1 MSVGSEL
8 AGRIVLVVEDA
19 PETQDLIATYLERQ
33 GLQVLRAASGAA
45 MEAQLAVAKPDLVL
59 LDINLP
65 DGDGLALAEKLRLGE
80 ETPLIFVTGRD
91 SPTDRIAGLSHGGD
105 YVTKPVDLLELL
117 IRIRNLLR
125 RAAPPAAL
133 PGGPSSASAAAPA
146 SPSAAGSP
154 TDAPLTFKGWRLDL
168 VRRALF
174 RPDGSYLALT
184 TGEFNILA
192 ALAAMR
198 PNAVSREYLL
208 DVISNRDPRS
218 ISEHTVDTLIT
229 RLRRKM
235 RLEDNSPS
243 PIVTV
248 RGVGYALDPED
259 E

>member
-8 AGRIVLVVEDA
+8 AGRTVLVVEDS
-19 PETQDLIATYLERQ
+19 PETQDLIATYLEHQ
-33 GLQVLRAASGAA
+33 GLRVLRAANGAELTA
-45 MEAQLAVAKPDLVL
+45 HVAQGRPDLVL

-65 DGDGLALAEKLRLGE
+65 DCDGLALAEQLRLGE
-80 ETPLIFVTGRD
+80 TVPLIFVTGRD

-125 RAAPPAAL
+125 RSAAPAV
-133 PGGPSSASAAAPA
+133 PSTPVESAAAPA
-146 SPSAAGSP
+146 P
-154 TDAPLTFKGWRLDL
+154 DAPLTFRGWRLDL

-198 PNAVSREYLL
+198 PNPVSREYLL

-235 RLEDNSPS
+235 RLDDGASS

-248 RGVGYALDPED
+248 RGVGYALESD
-259 E
+259 ES

>member
-8 AGRIVLVVEDA
+8 VGRTVLVVEDS
-19 PETQDLIATYLERQ
+19 PETQDLIATYLEHQ
-33 GLQVLRAASGAA
+33 GLRVLRAANGAELTA
-45 MEAQLAVAKPDLVL
+45 RIAEDRPDLVL

-65 DGDGLALAEKLRLGE
+65 DCDGLALAERLRLGE
-80 ETPLIFVTGRD
+80 AVPLIFVTGRD

-125 RAAPPAAL
+125 RSGASAVPAASAE
-133 PGGPSSASAAAPA
+133 GGAVPSP
-146 SPSAAGSP
+146 
-154 TDAPLTFKGWRLDL
+154 DAPLTFQGWRLDL

-198 PNAVSREYLL
+198 PNPVSREYLL

-235 RLEDNSPS
+235 RLDDSAPS
-243 PIVTV
+243 PIITI
-248 RGVGYALDPED
+248 RGVGYALESD
-259 E
+259 ES

>member
-8 AGRIVLVVEDA
+8 VGRTVLVVEDS
-19 PETQDLIATYLERQ
+19 PETQDLIATYLEHQ
-33 GLQVLRAASGAA
+33 GLRVLRAANGAELTA
-45 MEAQLAVAKPDLVL
+45 RVAQDRPDLVL

-65 DGDGLALAEKLRLGE
+65 DCDGLALAERLRLGE
-80 ETPLIFVTGRD
+80 TVPLIFVTGRD

-125 RAAPPAAL
+125 RSGASAVPPASAEA
-133 PGGPSSASAAAPA
+133 GPAP
-146 SPSAAGSP
+146 
-154 TDAPLTFKGWRLDL
+154 DAPLTFRGWRLDL

-198 PNAVSREYLL
+198 PNPVSREYLL

-235 RLEDNSPS
+235 RLDDGTSS

-248 RGVGYALDPED
+248 RGVGYALESD
-259 E
+259 ES

>member
-8 AGRIVLVVEDA
+8 VGRTVLVVEDS
-19 PETQDLIATYLERQ
+19 PETQDLIATYLEHQ
-33 GLQVLRAASGAA
+33 GLRVLRAANGAELTA
-45 MEAQLAVAKPDLVL
+45 RIAQDRPDLVL

-65 DGDGLALAEKLRLGE
+65 DCDGLALAERLRLGE
-80 ETPLIFVTGRD
+80 TVPLIFVTGRD

-125 RAAPPAAL
+125 RSGASAAPPASAE
-133 PGGPSSASAAAPA
+133 GASAP
-146 SPSAAGSP
+146 
-154 TDAPLTFKGWRLDL
+154 DAPLTFRGWRLDL

-198 PNAVSREYLL
+198 PNPVSREYLL

-235 RLEDNSPS
+235 RLDDGAPS
-243 PIVTV
+243 PIITV
-248 RGVGYALDPED
+248 RGIGYALESD
-259 E
+259 ES

>member
-8 AGRIVLVVEDA
+8 VGRTVLVVEDS
-19 PETQDLIATYLERQ
+19 PETQDLIATYLESQ
-33 GLQVLRAASGAA
+33 GLRVLRAANGAELTERIA
-45 MEAQLAVAKPDLVL
+45 RDRPDLVL

-65 DGDGLALAEKLRLGE
+65 DCDGLALAERLRLGE
-80 ETPLIFVTGRD
+80 TLPLIFVTGRD

-125 RAAPPAAL
+125 RSGASAVP
-133 PGGPSSASAAAPA
+133 SASVEG
-146 SPSAAGSP
+146 AAGP
-154 TDAPLTFKGWRLDL
+154 APDAPLTFRGWRLDL

-198 PNAVSREYLL
+198 PNPVSREYLL

-235 RLEDNSPS
+235 RLDDGAPS

-248 RGVGYALDPED
+248 RGVGYALESD
-259 E
+259 ES

>member
-1 MSVGSEL
+1 MTVGSEL
-8 AGRIVLVVEDA
+8 AGRTVLLVEDS
-19 PETQDLIATYLERQ
+19 PETQDLIATYLELQ
-33 GLQVLRAASGAA
+33 GLRVLRAANGAELTA
-45 MEAQLAVAKPDLVL
+45 LIAQDRPDLVL

-65 DGDGLALAEKLRLGE
+65 DCDGLALAERLRLGE
-80 ETPLIFVTGRD
+80 TVPLIFVTGRD

-125 RAAPPAAL
+125 RTGAPAPSPAA
-133 PGGPSSASAAAPA
+133 GDGAAVP
-146 SPSAAGSP
+146 
-154 TDAPLTFKGWRLDL
+154 DAPLTFKGWRLDL

-198 PNAVSREYLL
+198 PNPVSREYLL

-235 RLEDNSPS
+235 RLDDGASS

-248 RGVGYALDPED
+248 RGVGYALEPED
-259 E
+259 F

>member
-1 MSVGSEL
+1 MSVGTEL
-8 AGRIVLVVEDA
+8 VGRTVLVVEDA

-33 GLQVLRAASGAA
+33 GLRVLRAASGAA
-45 MEAQLAVAKPDLVL
+45 MEAQLALAKPDLVL

-80 ETPLIFVTGRD
+80 EMPLIFVTGRD

-125 RAAPPAAL
+125 RAAPPTV
-133 PGGPSSASAAAPA
+133 SAAAPA
-146 SPSAAGSP
+146 SQPAAGSP

-235 RLEDNSPS
+235 RLEDGSPS
-243 PIVTV
+243 PILTV
-248 RGVGYALDPED
+248 RGVGYALDPD
-259 E
+259 DG

>member
-8 AGRIVLVVEDA
+8 VGRTVLVVEDS
-19 PETQDLIATYLERQ
+19 PETQDLIATYLEHQ
-33 GLQVLRAASGAA
+33 GLRVLRAANGAELTA
-45 MEAQLAVAKPDLVL
+45 RIAQDRPDLVL

-65 DGDGLALAEKLRLGE
+65 DCDGLALAERLRLGE
-80 ETPLIFVTGRD
+80 TVPLIFVTGRD

-125 RAAPPAAL
+125 RSGASA
-133 PGGPSSASAAAPA
+133 GPSAPA
-146 SPSAAGSP
+146 EAAGP
-154 TDAPLTFKGWRLDL
+154 APDAPLTFRGWRLDL

-198 PNAVSREYLL
+198 PNPVSREYLL

-235 RLEDNSPS
+235 RLDDGMSS

-248 RGVGYALDPED
+248 RGVGYALESD
-259 E
+259 ES

>member
-8 AGRIVLVVEDA
+8 AGRTVLVVEDS
-19 PETQDLIATYLERQ
+19 PETQDLIATYLEHQ
-33 GLQVLRAASGAA
+33 GLRVLRAANGAELTA
-45 MEAQLAVAKPDLVL
+45 RIARDRPDLVL

-65 DGDGLALAEKLRLGE
+65 DCDGLALAERLRLGE
-80 ETPLIFVTGRD
+80 TVPLIFVTGRD
-91 SPTDRIAGLSHGGD
+91 SPNDRIAGLSHGGD

-125 RAAPPAAL
+125 RAGAPAGPHAAPPPAAAE
-133 PGGPSSASAAAPA
+133 SA
-146 SPSAAGSP
+146 PSAAP
-154 TDAPLTFKGWRLDL
+154 DAPLTFKGWRLDL

-198 PNAVSREYLL
+198 PTPVSREYLL

-235 RLEDNSPS
+235 RLDDGVAS

-248 RGVGYALDPED
+248 RGVGYALEPD
-259 E
+259 ES

>member
-8 AGRIVLVVEDA
+8 SGRTVLVVEDSL
-19 PETQDLIATYLERQ
+19 ETQDLIATYLEHQ
-33 GLQVLRAASGAA
+33 GLRVLRAANGAEMTA
-45 MEAQLAVAKPDLVL
+45 RIAQDRPDLVL

-65 DGDGLALAEKLRLGE
+65 DCDGLALAERLRLGE
-80 ETPLIFVTGRD
+80 AVPLIFVTGRD

-105 YVTKPVDLLELL
+105 YVTKPVDLMELL

-125 RAAPPAAL
+125 RSAVPAAT
-133 PGGPSSASAAAPA
+133 PVAQENAAAPV
-146 SPSAAGSP
+146 P
-154 TDAPLTFKGWRLDL
+154 DAPLTFKGWRLDL

-198 PNAVSREYLL
+198 PNPVSREYLL

-235 RLEDNSPS
+235 RLDDGASS

-248 RGVGYALDPED
+248 RGVGYALEPD
-259 E
+259 EA

>member
-8 AGRIVLVVEDA
+8 VGRTVLVVEDS
-19 PETQDLIATYLERQ
+19 PETQDLIATYLEHQ
-33 GLQVLRAASGAA
+33 GLRVLRAANGAELTA
-45 MEAQLAVAKPDLVL
+45 RVAQDRPDLVL

-65 DGDGLALAEKLRLGE
+65 DCDGLALAERLRLGE
-80 ETPLIFVTGRD
+80 TVPLIFVTGRD

-125 RAAPPAAL
+125 RSGASAVPPA
-133 PGGPSSASAAAPA
+133 SAEAAAGPA
-146 SPSAAGSP
+146 P
-154 TDAPLTFKGWRLDL
+154 DAPLTFRGWRLDL

-198 PNAVSREYLL
+198 PNPVSREYLL

-235 RLEDNSPS
+235 RLDDGTSS

-248 RGVGYALDPED
+248 RGVGYALESD
-259 E
+259 ES

>member
-8 AGRIVLVVEDA
+8 IGRTVLVVEDS
-19 PETQDLIATYLERQ
+19 PETQDLIATYLESQ
-33 GLQVLRAASGAA
+33 GLRVLRAANGA
-45 MEAQLAVAKPDLVL
+45 ELTERVAQDRPDLVL

-65 DGDGLALAEKLRLGE
+65 DCDGLALAERLRLGE
-80 ETPLIFVTGRD
+80 TVPLIFVTGRD

-125 RAAPPAAL
+125 RSGASAVPAASVE
-133 PGGPSSASAAAPA
+133 G
-146 SPSAAGSP
+146 AAGP
-154 TDAPLTFKGWRLDL
+154 APDAPLTFRGWRLDL

-198 PNAVSREYLL
+198 PNPVSREYLL

-235 RLEDNSPS
+235 RLDDGAAS

-248 RGVGYALDPED
+248 RGVGYALESDD
-259 E
+259 S

>member
-1 MSVGSEL
+1 MSVGTEL
-8 AGRIVLVVEDA
+8 VGRTVLVVEDA

-33 GLQVLRAASGAA
+33 GLRVLRAASGAA
-45 MEAQLAVAKPDLVL
+45 MEAQLALAKPDLVL

-125 RAAPPAAL
+125 RAAPPT
-133 PGGPSSASAAAPA
+133 ASATVPVTQ
-146 SPSAAGSP
+146 PAAGSP

-235 RLEDNSPS
+235 RLEDGSPS

-248 RGVGYALDPED
+248 RGVGYALDPDD

>member
-8 AGRIVLVVEDA
+8 VGRTVLVVEDS
-19 PETQDLIATYLERQ
+19 PETQDLIATYLEHQ
-33 GLQVLRAASGAA
+33 GLRVLRAANGAELTA
-45 MEAQLAVAKPDLVL
+45 RIAQDRPDLVL

-65 DGDGLALAEKLRLGE
+65 DCDGLALAERLRLGE
-80 ETPLIFVTGRD
+80 TVPLIFVTGRD

-125 RAAPPAAL
+125 RSGASAAPPA
-133 PGGPSSASAAAPA
+133 SAEGAAAP
-146 SPSAAGSP
+146 
-154 TDAPLTFKGWRLDL
+154 DAPLTFRGWRLDL

-198 PNAVSREYLL
+198 PNPVSREYLL

-235 RLEDNSPS
+235 RLDDGAPS
-243 PIVTV
+243 PIITV
-248 RGVGYALDPED
+248 RGIGYALESD
-259 E
+259 ES

>member
-19 PETQDLIATYLERQ
+19 PETQDLIATYLEHQ
-33 GLQVLRAASGAA
+33 GLRVLRAASGAA

-65 DGDGLALAEKLRLGE
+65 DADGLALAEKFRLGE

-125 RAAPPAAL
+125 RAAPSAGSSAPSANAPAA
-133 PGGPSSASAAAPA
+133 
-146 SPSAAGSP
+146 SPAAGPP

-235 RLEDNSPS
+235 RLEDGSPP

-248 RGVGYALDPED
+248 RGVGYALDPD
-259 E
+259 DG

>member
-8 AGRIVLVVEDA
+8 VGRTVLVVEDS
-19 PETQDLIATYLERQ
+19 PETQDLIATYLEHQ
-33 GLQVLRAASGAA
+33 GLRVLRAANGAELTA
-45 MEAQLAVAKPDLVL
+45 RIAQDRPDLVL

-65 DGDGLALAEKLRLGE
+65 DCDGLALAERLRLGE
-80 ETPLIFVTGRD
+80 TVPLIFVTGRD

-125 RAAPPAAL
+125 RS
-133 PGGPSSASAAAPA
+133 GASAASPA
-146 SPSAAGSP
+146 SAEGASAP
-154 TDAPLTFKGWRLDL
+154 DAPLTFRGWRLDL

-198 PNAVSREYLL
+198 PNPVSREYLL

-235 RLEDNSPS
+235 RLDDGAPS

-248 RGVGYALDPED
+248 RGVGYALESD
-259 E
+259 ES

>member
-8 AGRIVLVVEDA
+8 VGRTVLVVEDS
-19 PETQDLIATYLERQ
+19 PETQDLIATYLEHQ
-33 GLQVLRAASGAA
+33 GLRVLRAANGAELTA
-45 MEAQLAVAKPDLVL
+45 RIAQDRPDLVL

-65 DGDGLALAEKLRLGE
+65 DCDGLALAERLRLGE
-80 ETPLIFVTGRD
+80 TVPLIFVTGRD

-125 RAAPPAAL
+125 RS
-133 PGGPSSASAAAPA
+133 GASAA
-146 SPSAAGSP
+146 SPSSVEGASAP
-154 TDAPLTFKGWRLDL
+154 DAPLTFRGWRLDL

-198 PNAVSREYLL
+198 PNPVSREYLL

-235 RLEDNSPS
+235 RLDDGAAS

-248 RGVGYALDPED
+248 RGVGYALESD
-259 E
+259 ES

>member
-8 AGRIVLVVEDA
+8 VGRTVLVVEDS
-19 PETQDLIATYLERQ
+19 PETQDLIATYLEHQ
-33 GLQVLRAASGAA
+33 GLRVLRAANGAELTA
-45 MEAQLAVAKPDLVL
+45 RIAQDRLDLVL

-65 DGDGLALAEKLRLGE
+65 DCDGLALAERLRLGD
-80 ETPLIFVTGRD
+80 TVPLIFVTGRD

-125 RAAPPAAL
+125 RSGASAAPPASAE
-133 PGGPSSASAAAPA
+133 GASAP
-146 SPSAAGSP
+146 
-154 TDAPLTFKGWRLDL
+154 DAPLTFQGWRLDL

-198 PNAVSREYLL
+198 PNPVSREYLL

-235 RLEDNSPS
+235 RLDDGAPS

-248 RGVGYALDPED
+248 RGVGYALESD
-259 E
+259 ES

>member
-8 AGRIVLVVEDA
+8 AGRTVLVVEDS
-19 PETQDLIATYLERQ
+19 PETQDLIATYLELQ
-33 GLQVLRAASGAA
+33 GLRVLRAANGAELTA
-45 MEAQLAVAKPDLVL
+45 RIAQDRPDLVL

-65 DGDGLALAEKLRLGE
+65 DCDGLALAERLRLGE
-80 ETPLIFVTGRD
+80 TVPLIFVTGRD

-125 RAAPPAAL
+125 RAGAPAA
-133 PGGPSSASAAAPA
+133 SSSTGDGAAAP
-146 SPSAAGSP
+146 
-154 TDAPLTFKGWRLDL
+154 DAPLTFKGWRLDL

-198 PNAVSREYLL
+198 PNPVSREYLL

-235 RLEDNSPS
+235 RLDDGASS

-248 RGVGYALDPED
+248 RGVGYALEPD
-259 E
+259 ES

>member
-8 AGRIVLVVEDA
+8 VGRTVLVVEDS
-19 PETQDLIATYLERQ
+19 PETQDLIATYLEHQ
-33 GLQVLRAASGAA
+33 GLRVLRAANGA
-45 MEAQLAVAKPDLVL
+45 ELTERIAQDRPDLVL

-65 DGDGLALAEKLRLGE
+65 DCDGLALAERLRLGE
-80 ETPLIFVTGRD
+80 TVPLIFVTGRD
-91 SPTDRIAGLSHGGD
+91 SPTDRVAGLSHGGD

-125 RAAPPAAL
+125 RSGASPNPPAPVESA
-133 PGGPSSASAAAPA
+133 PVPSP
-146 SPSAAGSP
+146 
-154 TDAPLTFKGWRLDL
+154 DAPLTFRGWRLDL

-198 PNAVSREYLL
+198 PNPVSREYLL

-235 RLEDNSPS
+235 RLDDGAAS

-248 RGVGYALDPED
+248 RGVGYALESD
-259 E
+259 ES

>member
-8 AGRIVLVVEDA
+8 VGRTVLVVEDS
-19 PETQDLIATYLERQ
+19 PETQDLIATYLEHQ
-33 GLQVLRAASGAA
+33 GLRVLRAANGAELTA
-45 MEAQLAVAKPDLVL
+45 RIAQDRPDLVL

-65 DGDGLALAEKLRLGE
+65 DCDGLALAERLRLGE
-80 ETPLIFVTGRD
+80 TVPLIFVTGRD

-125 RAAPPAAL
+125 RSGASAAPPASAE
-133 PGGPSSASAAAPA
+133 GASAP
-146 SPSAAGSP
+146 
-154 TDAPLTFKGWRLDL
+154 DAPLTFRGWRLDL

-198 PNAVSREYLL
+198 PNPVSREYLL

-235 RLEDNSPS
+235 RLDDGAPS

-248 RGVGYALDPED
+248 RGVGYALESD
-259 E
+259 ES

>member
-8 AGRIVLVVEDA
+8 VGRSVLVVEDS
-19 PETQDLIATYLERQ
+19 PETQDLIATYLEHQ
-33 GLQVLRAASGAA
+33 GLRVLRAANGAELTA
-45 MEAQLAVAKPDLVL
+45 RIAQDRPDLVL

-65 DGDGLALAEKLRLGE
+65 DCDGLALAERLRLGE
-80 ETPLIFVTGRD
+80 TVRLIFVTGRD

-125 RAAPPAAL
+125 RSGAAAPP
-133 PGGPSSASAAAPA
+133 SASAE
-146 SPSAAGSP
+146 SAAVP
-154 TDAPLTFKGWRLDL
+154 APDAPLTFRGWRLDL

-198 PNAVSREYLL
+198 PNPVSREYLL

-235 RLEDNSPS
+235 RLDDGAAS

-248 RGVGYALDPED
+248 RGVGYALESD
-259 E
+259 ES

>member
-8 AGRIVLVVEDA
+8 VGRTVLVVEDS
-19 PETQDLIATYLERQ
+19 PETQDLIATYLEHQ
-33 GLQVLRAASGAA
+33 GLRVLRAANGA
-45 MEAQLAVAKPDLVL
+45 ELTERIAQDRPDLVL

-65 DGDGLALAEKLRLGE
+65 DCDGLALAERLRLGE
-80 ETPLIFVTGRD
+80 TVPLIFVTGRD

-125 RAAPPAAL
+125 RS
-133 PGGPSSASAAAPA
+133 GASA
-146 SPSAAGSP
+146 SPSVPAESAAVP
-154 TDAPLTFKGWRLDL
+154 APDAPLAFRGWRLDL

-198 PNAVSREYLL
+198 PNPVSREYLL

-235 RLEDNSPS
+235 RLDDGAAS

-248 RGVGYALDPED
+248 RGVGYALESD
-259 E
+259 ES

>member
-8 AGRIVLVVEDA
+8 VGRTVLVVEDS
-19 PETQDLIATYLERQ
+19 PETQDLIATYLESQ
-33 GLQVLRAASGAA
+33 GLRVLRAANGA
-45 MEAQLAVAKPDLVL
+45 ELTERVAQDRPDLVL

-65 DGDGLALAEKLRLGE
+65 DCDGLALAERLRLGE
-80 ETPLIFVTGRD
+80 TVPLIFVTGRD

-125 RAAPPAAL
+125 RSGASAVP
-133 PGGPSSASAAAPA
+133 SASVEGAPGPA
-146 SPSAAGSP
+146 P
-154 TDAPLTFKGWRLDL
+154 DAPLTFRGWRLDL

-198 PNAVSREYLL
+198 PNPVSREYLL

-235 RLEDNSPS
+235 RLDDGAAS

-248 RGVGYALDPED
+248 RGVGYALESD
-259 E
+259 ES

>member
-8 AGRIVLVVEDA
+8 VGRTVLVVEDS
-19 PETQDLIATYLERQ
+19 PETQDLIATYLEHQ
-33 GLQVLRAASGAA
+33 GLRVLRAANGAELTA
-45 MEAQLAVAKPDLVL
+45 RIAQDRPDLVL

-65 DGDGLALAEKLRLGE
+65 DCDGLALAERLRLGE
-80 ETPLIFVTGRD
+80 TVPLIFVTGRD

-125 RAAPPAAL
+125 RSGASAAPPASAE
-133 PGGPSSASAAAPA
+133 GASAP
-146 SPSAAGSP
+146 
-154 TDAPLTFKGWRLDL
+154 DAPLTFRGWRLDL

-198 PNAVSREYLL
+198 PNPVSREYLL

-235 RLEDNSPS
+235 RLDDGAPS
-243 PIVTV
+243 PIITV
-248 RGVGYALDPED
+248 RGVGYALESD
-259 E
+259 ES

>member
-8 AGRIVLVVEDA
+8 VGRTVLVVEDS
-19 PETQDLIATYLERQ
+19 PETQDLIATYLEHQ
-33 GLQVLRAASGAA
+33 GLRVLRAANGAELTA
-45 MEAQLAVAKPDLVL
+45 RIAQDRPDLVL

-65 DGDGLALAEKLRLGE
+65 DCDGLALAERLRLGE
-80 ETPLIFVTGRD
+80 TVPLIFVTGRD

-125 RAAPPAAL
+125 RSGASAAPPALAE
-133 PGGPSSASAAAPA
+133 GAAAP
-146 SPSAAGSP
+146 
-154 TDAPLTFKGWRLDL
+154 DAPLTFRGWRLDL

-198 PNAVSREYLL
+198 PNPVSREYLL

-235 RLEDNSPS
+235 RLDDGAPS
-243 PIVTV
+243 PIITV
-248 RGVGYALDPED
+248 RGIGYALESD
-259 E
+259 ES

>member
-8 AGRIVLVVEDA
+8 AGRTVLLVEDA
-19 PETQDLIATYLERQ
+19 LETQDLIASYLERQ
-33 GLQVLRAASGAA
+33 GLCVLRASSCA
-45 MEAQLAVAKPDLVL
+45 AVAELLAERRPDLVL

-65 DGDGLALAEKLRLGE
+65 DGDGLALAERLKLGE
-80 ETPLIFVTGRD
+80 AFPLIFVTGRD
-91 SPTDRIAGLSHGGD
+91 SPTDRIAGLSQGGD

-125 RAAPPAAL
+125 HAAR
-133 PGGPSSASAAAPA
+133 SSAPAAPA
-146 SPSAAGSP
+146 
-154 TDAPLTFKGWRLDL
+154 DAPLEFSGWRLDL

-198 PNAVSREYLL
+198 PNPVSREYLL

-235 RLEDNSPS
+235 RLEDGSPS
-243 PIVTV
+243 LIVTV
-248 RGVGYALDPED
+248 RGVGYALDAD
-259 E
+259 KA

>member
-8 AGRIVLVVEDA
+8 VGRTVLVVEDS
-19 PETQDLIATYLERQ
+19 PETQDLIATYLEHQ
-33 GLQVLRAASGAA
+33 GLRVLRAANGA
-45 MEAQLAVAKPDLVL
+45 ELTERIAQDRPDLVL

-65 DGDGLALAEKLRLGE
+65 DCDGLALAERLRLGE
-80 ETPLIFVTGRD
+80 TVPLIFVTGRD

-125 RAAPPAAL
+125 RSGAPAVP
-133 PGGPSSASAAAPA
+133 PTSVEAAAGPA
-146 SPSAAGSP
+146 P
-154 TDAPLTFKGWRLDL
+154 DAPLTFRGWRLDL

-198 PNAVSREYLL
+198 PNPVSREYLL

-235 RLEDNSPS
+235 RLDDGAPS
-243 PIVTV
+243 PIITV
-248 RGVGYALDPED
+248 RGVGYALESD
-259 E
+259 ES

>member
-1 MSVGSEL
+1 MNVGSEL
-8 AGRIVLVVEDA
+8 AGRTILLVEDA
-19 PETQDLIATYLERQ
+19 LETQDLIASYLERQ
-33 GLQVLRAASGAA
+33 GMCVLRASRCS
-45 MEAQLAVAKPDLVL
+45 AVAGMLAAQRPDLVL

-65 DGDGLALAEKLRLGE
+65 DGDGLALAEQLKLGE
-80 ETPLIFVTGRD
+80 EIPLIFVTGRD
-91 SPTDRIAGLSHGGD
+91 SPTDRIAGLSQGGD

-125 RAAPPAAL
+125 HAARPPAA
-133 PGGPSSASAAAPA
+133 AAP
-146 SPSAAGSP
+146 SAP
-154 TDAPLTFKGWRLDL
+154 TDGPLHFKGWRLDL

-218 ISEHTVDTLIT
+218 ISEHTVDTLVT

-235 RLEDNSPS
+235 RLEDGSPS
-243 PIVTV
+243 PILTV
-248 RGVGYALDPED
+248 RGVGYALDPD
-259 E
+259 EA

>member
-8 AGRIVLVVEDA
+8 AGRTVLLVEDA
-19 PETQDLIATYLERQ
+19 LETQDLIASYLERQ
-33 GLQVLRAASGAA
+33 GLCVLRASSCAA
-45 MEAQLAVAKPDLVL
+45 MAGLLADQRPDLVL

-65 DGDGLALAEKLRLGE
+65 DGDGLALAERLKLGE
-80 ETPLIFVTGRD
+80 EIPLIFVTGRD
-91 SPTDRIAGLSHGGD
+91 SPTDRIAGLSQGGD

-125 RAAPPAAL
+125 HAAR
-133 PGGPSSASAAAPA
+133 SSAVAPAAPA
-146 SPSAAGSP
+146 APS
-154 TDAPLTFKGWRLDL
+154 DAPLVFSGWRLDL

-198 PNAVSREYLL
+198 PNPVSREYLL

-235 RLEDNSPS
+235 RLEDGSPS

-248 RGVGYALDPED
+248 RGVGYALEA
-259 E
+259 EKA